1 MLRVTRGAERSG
13 AQSVLLALI
22 WLYQRFLS
30 PLFAG
35 SCRFEPSCSQYARQ
49 AVIMHGAALGGLLT
63 LWRLLRCQ
71 PLCRGGYDPVPR
83 PVSHNIPDPHAS

>member
-1 MLRVTRGAERSG
+1 MLRVTRGAERSF

-22 WLYQRFLS
+22 WLYQRLLS

-49 AVIMHGAALGGLLT
+49 AVILHGALRGGLLA

-71 PLCRGGYDPVPR
+71 PLCRGGHDPVP
-83 PVSHNIPDPHAS
+83 VCFSQTIPDTHAS